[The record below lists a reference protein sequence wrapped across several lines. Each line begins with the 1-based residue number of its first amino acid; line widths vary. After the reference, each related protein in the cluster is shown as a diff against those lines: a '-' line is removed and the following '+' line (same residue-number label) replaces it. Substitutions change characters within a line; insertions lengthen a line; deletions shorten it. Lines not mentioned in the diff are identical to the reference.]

1 MAQLLGDGASAGTI
15 NEAAKAEIVLLSL
28 PWSQVPALKDVT
40 DWNSKTVI
48 DATKAERRIKAM
60 MS

>member
-1 MAQLLGDGASAGTI
+1 MLGDGASAGTI

-28 PWSQVPALKDVT
+28 PWSQAPALKDVT

-48 DATKAERRIKAM
+48 DATKAERRIKAV